1 MRIQPKSKLMKHEAE
16 AIANRPSPSVN
27 AITPK
32 AIPVNNKMHI
42 TMVKKVSAELDSEF
56 FDLVIKNAWRVI
68 TDRH

>member
-1 MRIQPKSKLMKHEAE
+1 MKHEAE

-32 AIPVNNKMHI
+32 AIPVINKMHI

-56 FDLVIKNAWRVI
+56 FD
-68 TDRH
+68 